1 VRHTASDPSNMPAFG
16 AAYSDAK
23 IASVANYITARFGV
37 KTSELTTTQVEKLRR
52 EE

>member
-1 VRHTASDPSNMPAFG
+1 MPAFG

-23 IASVANYITARFGV
+23 IASVANYITARFGA